1 MARAEYI
8 RKKQYNR
15 RRRKIV
21 AYTTRVAVGLGVV
34 VLAVLAF
41 FGCIY
46 VRDTFWGEESVLS
59 NSMSSANG
67 SAGEVQQIPTVLDD
81 EQGFEGGQETLQAV
95 QTEDA
100 ENKETELPTVV
111 VDAGHGGNDGGTYS
125 GKIIEKDITLAVAKK
140 MQKLLEEQDINV
152 IMTRETDEYMELK
165 ERTQISNEND
175 TDLFISVHCNYYEGG
190 SEVKGIEC
198 YYAED
203 DEISKK
209 VAETIMKNI
218 DKISGLRNRGAKEE
232 DYFVT
237 EFNDAPAV
245 LVEMGFL
252 SNPTEC
258 KNLADSD
265 YQQSLAEELVEG
277 VLKSLKMLEEEAD
290 KASDSDITEEH

>member
-1 MARAEYI
+1 MTRAEYI
-8 RKKQYNR
+8 RRTQYNR
-15 RRRKIV
+15 RKRKFV
-21 AYTTRVAVGLGVV
+21 AYVTRAAVAIGVV
-34 VLAVLAF
+34 VLAILAF
-41 FGCIY
+41 CGCIY
-46 VRDTFWGEESVLS
+46 VHDTFWGEESVIS
-59 NSMSSANG
+59 NSMLAANG
-67 SAGEVQQIPTVLDD
+67 AQSGGEIHTVLGSEEIQQITQTGQTDGAGVLG
-81 EQGFEGGQETLQAV
+81 EAGGVENTESQEP
-95 QTEDA
+95 
-100 ENKETELPTVV
+100 KMPTVV

-152 IMTRETDEYMELK
+152 IMTRETDEYMELE
-165 ERTQISNEND
+165 ERTKISNEND

-203 DEISKK
+203 DEISEE
-209 VAETIMKNI
+209 VAWIIMKSI
-218 DKISGLRNRGAKEE
+218 DGITGLRNRGAKEE

-265 YQQSLAEELVEG
+265 YQQSIAKELVEG
-277 VLKSLKMLEEEAD
+277 ILKSLEMLAEETD
-290 KASDSDITEEH
+290 R

>member
-1 MARAEYI
+1 MTRAEYI
-8 RKKQYNR
+8 RKTQYNR
-15 RRRKIV
+15 RKKRTLRIV
-21 AYTTRVAVGLGVV
+21 KRIAVGLGCL
-34 VLAVLAF
+34 VLTFLVCC
-41 FGCIY
+41 GCIF
-46 VRDTFWGEESVLS
+46 VWDTFWGREEGSG
-59 NSMSSANG
+59 NSFLAANAAQNSDTVVEMHTEPEG
-67 SAGEVQQIPTVLDD
+67 SGVQNVVLD
-81 EQGFEGGQETLQAV
+81 GEGGLTEATQEKG
-95 QTEDA
+95 EDEDSVNEPKA
-100 ENKETELPTVV
+100 PTVV
-111 VDAGHGGNDGGTYS
+111 VDAGHGGNDGGTFS

-140 MQKLLEEQDINV
+140 MQKLLEEQEINV
-152 IMTRETDEYMELK
+152 IMTRETDEYMDLE

-203 DEISKK
+203 DEISEE
-209 VAETIMKNI
+209 VAWTIMKSI
-218 DKISGLRNRGAKEE
+218 DGISGLRNRGAKEE

-265 YQQSLAEELVEG
+265 YQQSLAKELVEG
-277 VLKSLKMLEEEAD
+277 IIKSLEMLTQED
-290 KASDSDITEEH
+290 